1 MSLEPVPELRQR
13 VQLGR
18 RHGGNPPAGVLA
30 RWTFILENRRKGFR
44 LREIATALG
53 ISVSMTHKLERQALV
68 FEARQ
73 PGKTE

>member
-1 MSLEPVPELRQR
+1 MSLESDPELRLR
-13 VQLGR
+13 VRPGR
-18 RHGGNPPAGVLA
+18 RDGGNPPPGVLA

-44 LREIATALG
+44 LREIAKALG
-53 ISVSMTHKLERQALV
+53 ISVSMTHKLEQQALV